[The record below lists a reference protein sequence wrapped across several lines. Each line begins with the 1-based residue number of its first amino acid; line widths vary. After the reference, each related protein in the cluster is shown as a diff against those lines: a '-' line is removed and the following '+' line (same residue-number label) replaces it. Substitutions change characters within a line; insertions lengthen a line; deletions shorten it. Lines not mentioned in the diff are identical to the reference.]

1 MNRIITLLV
10 VMSAM
15 MFSGCMNC
23 LSRFEEG
30 TSFYKTNGWNGREHP
45 YRSTKEIWDC
55 VCLPF
60 GDGGQDPILYG
71 IVVCITWPFWLVDDV
86 LEVAVDTV
94 LLPVDLIGMSCSR
107 EADVKID
114 TSKECVDD

>member
-1 MNRIITLLV
+1 MKTIISLLV

-15 MFSGCMNC
+15 LFSGCMSC
-23 LSRFEEG
+23 VSRCAEG
-30 TSFYKTNGWNGREHP
+30 ASYYKTAGTNGREHP
-45 YRSTKEIWDC
+45 YRATKEIWDC

-60 GDGGQDPILYG
+60 EGCGRDPFFYSF
-71 IVVCITWPFWLVDDV
+71 VCVTWPFWLVDDV
-86 LEVAVDTV
+86 LEGAVDTV

-114 TSKECVDD
+114 TSKEGIDD